1 MNQISAVGPMTM
13 EKGNM
18 PKMEN
23 SMQFGPTMSMP
34 VMPMMSR
41 NGANMNLGRESAR
54 RKK

>member
-1 MNQISAVGPMTM
+1 MNAIEPMTM
-13 EKGNM
+13 EKGNL

-23 SMQFGPTMSMP
+23 SMEFTPTMSMP

-41 NGANMNLGRESAR
+41 NRTNMNLDWESAR